1 MSLVKAEYEGEFWL
15 SAGVSLDG
23 ELYIIKEL

>member
-1 MSLVKAEYEGEFWL
+1 VSLVKAECESELWL

-23 ELYIIKEL
+23 ELYIIKEM